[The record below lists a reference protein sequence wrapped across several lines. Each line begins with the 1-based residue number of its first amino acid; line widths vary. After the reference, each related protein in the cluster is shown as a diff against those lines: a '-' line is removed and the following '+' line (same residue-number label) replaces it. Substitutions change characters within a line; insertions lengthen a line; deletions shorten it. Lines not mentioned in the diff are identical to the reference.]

1 MNLYLPVGVLTFA
14 ALIQVT
20 LLPRVSVA
28 GVHLELVLLLAIAW
42 SLLRGPVQGVVWGF
56 VGGLVLDLFSAAPF
70 GVFTLALMLVAS
82 ASGIGESAVFRQ
94 NLLLPLG
101 TTLLGTLLFH
111 LVTLV
116 LLRLLGWP
124 LDWNAELFRIILAT
138 MVLNTVCMPFVFGGA
153 RQLSQAWG

>member
-1 MNLYLPVGVLTFA
+1 MNLYLPVVVLTIA

-28 GVHLELVLLLAIAW
+28 DVHLELVFLLAIAW

-56 VGGLVLDLFSAAPF
+56 VGGLLLDLFSAAPF
-70 GVFTLALMLVAS
+70 GVFTLALMFVAS

-101 TTLLGTLLFH
+101 TALVGTLLFH

-116 LLRLLGWP
+116 LLWTLGWP

-138 MVLNTVCMPFVFGGA
+138 MVLNTVCMPFVFGSA